1 MGKNPAGRVFT
12 VTETCRQKPDSG
24 RQVSL
29 RVQIN
34 DLLVVIVNWNTAQLL
49 ERCLTSL
56 AAAFD
61 GLSVR
66 TVVVDNASTDRSAEM
81 VARKFPWVE
90 LIHNQ
95 ENVGYA
101 RANNQALLPNADD
114 ASYTLFLNPDTEVP
128 VGTLRAMI
136 DFMESHPEAGIA
148 GCRVVRPDGQ
158 LDWACKRGYLKP
170 SALFYRA
177 LRLDRMFPN
186 SRRFATYSLTYLD
199 DNHIHEV
206 TTVAGAF
213 MMIRR
218 ECLAAT
224 GLLDESYFMY
234 SEDTDL
240 CYRAKALGWKVFY
253 APVSTILHHK
263 GMSTSKRSYIM
274 IRHWYG
280 STWKLY
286 RKQIGPKYSAMV
298 NALVWSGLWTMCAI
312 SLTTNLL
319 RPTKRVPSRK

>member
-1 MGKNPAGRVFT
+1 MTG
-12 VTETCRQKPDSG
+12 TCQQKSESE

-29 RVQIN
+29 RAQIK
-34 DLLVVIVNWNTAQLL
+34 DLLVVIVNWNTAQVL
-49 ERCLTSL
+49 EKCLASL
-56 AAAFD
+56 ANAVD

-66 TVVVDNASTDRSAEM
+66 TVVVDNASTDGSAEM

-90 LIHNQ
+90 LICNQ

-101 RANNQALLPNADD
+101 RANNQAMLPYAED
-114 ASYTLFLNPDTEVP
+114 ACYTLLLNPDTEVP
-128 VGTLRAMI
+128 VGALQAMI
-136 DFMESHPEAGIA
+136 EFMESHAEAGIA
-148 GCRVVRPDGQ
+148 SCRVVRPGGQ
-158 LDWACKRGYLKP
+158 LDWACRRGYLKP

-177 LRLDRMFPN
+177 LRLDRMFPH

-199 DNHIHEV
+199 DHNLHEV

-240 CYRAKALGWKVFY
+240 CYRAKARGWKVFY
-253 APVSTILHHK
+253 APVATIVHHK
-263 GMSTSKRSYIM
+263 GMSTGQRSYVM
-274 IRHWYG
+274 IRYWYG

-312 SLTTNLL
+312 SLTANFL
-319 RPTKRVPSRK
+319 RHTKRVPSRK

>member
-1 MGKNPAGRVFT
+1 MFGM
-12 VTETCRQKPDSG
+12 TETCGQEPQLE

-29 RVQIN
+29 PPQIN
-34 DLLVVIVNWNTAQLL
+34 DLLVVIVNWNTGMLL
-49 ERCLTSL
+49 EKCLTSL
-56 AAAFD
+56 AHAVD

-66 TVVVDNASTDRSAEM
+66 TVVVDNASTDGSAEI
-81 VARKFPWVE
+81 VARKFPSAE
-90 LIHNQ
+90 LIHNH

-101 RANNQALLPNADD
+101 RANNQALLPYADD
-114 ASYTLFLNPDTEVP
+114 ASYTLLLNPDTEVP

-136 DFMESHPEAGIA
+136 DFMESHGEAGIA

-158 LDWACKRGYLKP
+158 LDWACKRGHLKP

-199 DNHIHEV
+199 DNGIHEV

-253 APVSTILHHK
+253 APVGTILHHK
-263 GMSTSKRSYIM
+263 GVSTSKRSYTM
-274 IRHWYG
+274 IRHWYS

-298 NALVWSGLWTMCAI
+298 NALVWSGLWTMCAV
-312 SLTTNLL
+312 SLAANFL
-319 RPTKRVPSRK
+319 RPTKRVPSRR

>member
-1 MGKNPAGRVFT
+1 MN
-12 VTETCRQKPDSG
+12 ETCAQRPELQSRASVRPK
-24 RQVSL
+24 L
-29 RVQIN
+29 N
-34 DLLVVIVNWNTAQLL
+34 DLLVVIVNWNTMQLL

-56 AAAFD
+56 ARAID

-66 TVVVDNASTDRSAEM
+66 TVVVDNASTDGSAEM

-90 LIHNQ
+90 LICNQ
-95 ENVGYA
+95 ENVGYS
-101 RANNQALLPNADD
+101 RANNQALLPCAENAN
-114 ASYTLFLNPDTEVP
+114 YTLLLNPDTEVS

-136 DFMESHPEAGIA
+136 DFMESHAEAGIA

-158 LDWACKRGYLKP
+158 LDWACKRGYITP
-170 SALFYRA
+170 SSLFYRA

-186 SRRFATYSLTYLD
+186 SRRYATYSLTYVD
-199 DNHIHEV
+199 DNHLHEV
-206 TTVAGAF
+206 ATVAGAF

-224 GLLDESYFMY
+224 GVLDESYFMY

-253 APVSTILHHK
+253 APVGTIIHHK
-263 GMSTSKRSYIM
+263 GVSTGKRSYMM
-274 IRHWYG
+274 IRYWYS

-286 RKQIGPKYSAMV
+286 RKQIAPKYSPVV
-298 NALVWSGLWTMCAI
+298 NALVWSGLWTMCAV
-312 SLTTNLL
+312 SLVANFL
-319 RPTKRVPSRK
+319 RRTKRVPSRK